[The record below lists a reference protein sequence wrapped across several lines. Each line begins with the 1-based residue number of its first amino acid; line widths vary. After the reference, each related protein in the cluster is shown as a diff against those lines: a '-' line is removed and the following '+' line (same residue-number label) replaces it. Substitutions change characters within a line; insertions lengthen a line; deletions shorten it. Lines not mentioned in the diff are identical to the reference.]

1 MSCYM
6 LCYVIY
12 RRTFV
17 PYRNRCCMRYCGFQ
31 ERHVTP
37 SAALVTDLNEHQ
49 VTIFHPDI
57 AKDITTGSMLVF
69 YLAREKAVC

>member
-1 MSCYM
+1 
-6 LCYVIY
+6 
-12 RRTFV
+12 
-17 PYRNRCCMRYCGFQ
+17 MRYCGFQ